1 MGDMHHADT
10 QAVTYLLPECAVC
23 RPGKDRRGVLARS
36 SELAE
41 GGRPGSRPAVTFN
54 LDLVSIGVSNPAST
68 VEFVRIPHRG
78 MTPSHLCTQY
88 CIYLCNRV

>member
-1 MGDMHHADT
+1 MPT
-10 QAVTYLLPECAVC
+10 LRRLLICVPSVQCAG
-23 RPGKDRRGVLARS
+23 RERIGGGVLARS

-54 LDLVSIGVSNPAST
+54 LDLVSIGVSSPAST

-78 MTPSHLCTQY
+78 MTPSHLY
-88 CIYLCNRV
+88 IYIYIRVRNNRK